1 MNQRVYRADSLL
13 MFAAVIWGSAFV
25 AQRVGMSYV
34 GPLTFNGVRFALG
47 AMVLLPLTRRRD
59 PQPKM
64 EGDLLRSMI
73 NWPVL
78 WGGGLLAGLVLFSAA
93 TLQQVGL
100 VYTTAGK
107 AGFITGLY
115 VIIVPLMGLFW
126 GHRPGW
132 GGWLGACLATLGLYL
147 LSVTEALTFAP
158 GDLWELSGAFFWAAH
173 VLILSRLSPRMDR
186 IKLACAQYAVCAL
199 LSLIVA
205 GFTEALSLDGLR
217 GAAIPILYGGI
228 LSVGVAYTLQVVA
241 QRDAPPAHAAIILS
255 LEAVFAAL
263 AGWLLL
269 GEILSFRGL
278 IGCMLMFAGMLTA
291 LLPDSL
297 SCGPLRN
304 PPNVTGNGVGQDMK
318 AFL

>member
-1 MNQRVYRADSLL
+1 MKLEIQIRKDRESRENRDGVSLNQRVYRADSLL
-13 MFAAVIWGSAFV
+13 MLAAVIWGSAFV

-59 PQPKM
+59 PQPKV
-64 EGDLLRSMI
+64 EGGLLGSVMA
-73 NWPVL
+73 WPVL
-78 WGGGLLAGLVLFSAA
+78 WGGGLAGLVLFSAA

-115 VIIVPLMGLFW
+115 VIIVPLMGLLW

-132 GGWLGACLATLGLYL
+132 GGWLGACLATVGLYL
-147 LSVTEALTFAP
+147 LSVTEAFTFAP

-186 IKLACAQYAVCAL
+186 IKLACAQYTVCAL

-205 GFTEALSLDGLR
+205 GFTETITLDGLR
-217 GAAIPILYGGI
+217 DAAIPILYGGI

-241 QRDAPPAHAAIILS
+241 QRHAPPSHAAIILS

-263 AGWLLL
+263 AGRLLL

-278 IGCMLMFAGMLTA
+278 MGCTVMFAGMLTA
-291 LLPDSL
+291 LLRS
-297 SCGPLRN
+297 
-304 PPNVTGNGVGQDMK
+304 
-318 AFL
+318 